1 MHDLKKYLETPFVN
15 IEVGKDKQYK
25 FYEDHE
31 NRMISAVNNG
41 EPFDALLAATHTTV
55 LNLKHSLGSQ
65 ASTLA
70 EKESKTITVD
80 NAIEEFKTKIKEREA
95 NILVKFPKKSAIYEQ
110 FYPHGKTEYNSA
122 TKANIEKLMTQFIEP
137 LDDHKGVLGTDLL
150 DEFTAI
156 ETNYINARNEQLQ
169 KKEDSETSRYTWDAS
184 LAAMEDQ
191 AFVNLLSIAIVH
203 RNHPEKIKM
212 FFDQSIIRPHKYNKA
227 GEEILPYIL
236 GISVNTT
243 QAADISFSVDDQLEI
258 ENTGDGSIFYY
269 GAITADAICPP
280 TAKELPSGESIIVK
294 GDALGAPANK
304 YLLFTNKNANLEGE
318 VEISLLID

>member
-1 MHDLKKYLETPFVN
+1 MHDLKKYFVSPFVN

-25 FYEDHE
+25 FYEDHD

-41 EPFDALLAATHTTV
+41 EPFGGLLAATHTKV
-55 LNLKHSLGSQ
+55 LNLKNSLGSQ

-70 EKESKTITVD
+70 QKESKTITVD
-80 NAIEEFKTKIKEREA
+80 NAIEAFKTKIKESEA
-95 NILVKFPKKSAIYEQ
+95 HILIKYPKGSAIYEE
-110 FYPHGKTEYNSA
+110 FYPHGLNEYNHI
-122 TKANIEKLMTQFIEP
+122 TKANIEKLMAQFIKP
-137 LDDHKGVLGTDLL
+137 LDDHKGELGETLL
-150 DEFTAI
+150 DEFTAL
-156 ETNYINARNEQLQ
+156 ETNYTNARNEQLQ
-169 KKEDSETSRYTWDAS
+169 KKEDSETSRYTWDTS

-191 AFVNLLSIAIVH
+191 AFVNLLSIALVH

-212 FFDQSIIRPHKYNKA
+212 FFDQSIIRLHRYNKA

-236 GISVNTT
+236 GISTNTT
-243 QAADISFSVDDQLEI
+243 KAADLSFSVDDQLEI

-280 TAKELPSGESIIVK
+280 TAKELPAGESIIVK

-304 YLLFTNKNANLEGE
+304 YLLFTNKNTTLEGE
-318 VEISLLID
+318 VEISLLMD